1 MIDKNKNKCYVLTI
15 YTKLTL
21 IWLIFFPSLEIID
34 QLTVKPTEGES
45 FLLNRLAQEL
55 DDTFDVYFN
64 PYLDG
69 DRPDFL
75 ILKKDMVQLL
85 LKSKT
90 GTCQIILLIK
100 IIIGAHL
107 ITLKLEQAHQCNKH
121 SNISR
126 IYLNSIYPH

>member
-1 MIDKNKNKCYVLTI
+1 MAN
-15 YTKLTL
+15 
-21 IWLIFFPSLEIID
+21 FFPSLEIID

-45 FLLNRLAQEL
+45 FLLNKLAQEL

-100 IIIGAHL
+100 IIIGAQ
-107 ITLKLEQAHQCNKH
+107 ITIQK
-121 SNISR
+121 
-126 IYLNSIYPH
+126 